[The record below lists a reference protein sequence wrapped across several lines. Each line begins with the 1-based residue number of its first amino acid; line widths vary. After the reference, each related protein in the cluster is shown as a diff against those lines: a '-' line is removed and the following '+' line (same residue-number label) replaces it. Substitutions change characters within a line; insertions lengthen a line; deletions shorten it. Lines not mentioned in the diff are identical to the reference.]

1 MKKIDWKRVTYVIFP
16 FLTVFV
22 WLFICYTGNQL
33 YAIANDIQG
42 IDYSFIFKK
51 FNDSVPFLAWTVYP
65 YVISYPFWGGVF
77 FYIGYRSKKNVY
89 LLLSLCLVTFAV
101 CGLWYFIQQSDVQA
115 WRETSNL
122 FGRNDLNFTESLM
135 MFIYNS
141 AGPRNALPSLHCV
154 MCWCAVCAAREDKT
168 MPLLPKIGIWF
179 LSLAIIV
186 STQTTK
192 QHYII
197 DLIVGIGITEIAYQ
211 VIRLTKFWKVLVKP
225 YTKLNQR
232 LKLDWDLPV
241 SE

>member
-1 MKKIDWKRVTYVIFP
+1 MKKIDWKRITYVIFP
-16 FLTVFV
+16 FLTVFI

-33 YAIANDIQG
+33 YAEAFHIKG
-42 IDYSFIFKK
+42 IDYSFIFQD
-51 FNDSVPFLAWTVYP
+51 FNNSVPFVAWTVYP
-65 YVISYPFWGGVF
+65 YVISYPFWMAVF

-101 CGLWYFIQQSDVQA
+101 CGIWYFIQQSDVQA

-122 FGRNDLNFTESLM
+122 FGRNDLNFTEELM
-135 MFIYNS
+135 MFIYRS

-168 MPLLPKIGIWF
+168 MPLIPKIVIWF
-179 LSLAIIV
+179 LSLSIIV

-211 VIRLTKFWKVLVKP
+211 VIRLTKAWRVLVKP
-225 YTKLNQR
+225 YSILNQR
-232 LKLDWDLPV
+232 LNMDWDLPI